1 MRETTQKNIQE
12 AADHFDLGGKTVS
25 IQINHSGHIND
36 TAIVTAEKDGFRR
49 RYILQRI
56 NTDVFS
62 RPDEL
67 MENIVRVTSFLKK
80 KIRSAGGDPERET
93 LTVVPARDG
102 APFYRDGE
110 GSCWR
115 AYLFLENTVCYDR
128 PDLPERF
135 GQSGAIFGRFQRM
148 LSDYPA
154 ETLYE
159 TIADFH
165 NTKVRYQNF
174 LSAVSEDCMRRAGEV
189 EREIRFLEDRRDYTR
204 ILQETS
210 MPLRVLHNDTKLSN
224 VLFDQKTGKPLCV
237 IDLDTIMPGYV
248 ITDFG
253 DAIRFGASTA
263 AEDERD
269 LTKVHFDRN
278 LYGLF
283 RDSFLQEAGHALTD
297 EEVRMLPDGAK
308 LITYEQA
315 LRFLT
320 DYLVGDVYYHT
331 ERTGQNLDRA
341 RTQIRLLEE
350 MERML

>member
-1 MRETTQKNIQE
+1 MRETTQKNIRE
-12 AADHFDLGGKTVS
+12 AADHFDLDGKPVS
-25 IQINHSGHIND
+25 IQINRSGHIND
-36 TAIVTAEKDGFRR
+36 TVIVTAENDGCSR

-56 NTDVFS
+56 NTDILS

-67 MENIVRVTSFLKK
+67 MENIVHVTTFLKD

-93 LTVVPARDG
+93 LTVVPAGDG
-102 APFYRDGE
+102 SPLYRDGD

-115 AYLFLENTVCYDR
+115 AYLFIEDTVCYDR
-128 PDLPERF
+128 PDQPERF

-154 ETLYE
+154 ESLHE

-165 NTKVRYQNF
+165 NTEVRFRNF
-174 LSAVSEDCMRRAGEV
+174 MSAVSKDCMYRAGEV

-204 ILQETS
+204 ILQGTS

-224 VLFDQKTGKPLCV
+224 VLFDQKSGKPLCV

-269 LTKVHFDRN
+269 LTRVHFDRA
-278 LYGLF
+278 LYNLF
-283 RDSFLQEAGHALTD
+283 RDSFLQESGGALTD

-308 LITYEQA
+308 LLTYEQA
-315 LRFLT
+315 LRFLG
-320 DYLVGDVYYHT
+320 DYLAGDVYYHT
-331 ERTGQNLDRA
+331 ERPGQNLDRA